1 MGFSTRES
9 HKFQKGFLNKTA
21 LELEFKEQIE
31 LRIWKWAMAPCK
43 WEKSWGKARG
53 RKSWSRVSWL
63 NDTYAEVNGGAEIER
78 EWKSDGCIQ

>member
-21 LELEFKEQIE
+21 LELGFKEQIE
-31 LRIWKWAMAPCK
+31 LRIWKWAMAPCN
-43 WEKSWGKARG
+43 WET
-53 RKSWSRVSWL
+53 SWSRVSWL

-78 EWKSDGCIQ
+78 EWKSDGGIQ